1 MKILL
6 FTIFLI
12 PCLLFG
18 QQKVPFPVEIKSSN
32 ANEQDYR
39 FAWFHDVAAKEAI
52 GVKGSKIE
60 LGVDIPQELD
70 DAINAFLSNN
80 TKSNKKINPY
90 NRHDIAIEVDF
101 YCNQQLVQRRSG
113 FFYKE
118 FKKDLRSNQWKEDTT
133 SYSFRV
139 RFEPPVSG
147 DYFARLSVQNKF
159 GESFNHYLEFSVK
172 ESTDQGYLKIGANG
186 KHLAFSGTGK
196 SFFGVGQDIPW
207 TEWED
212 WNKMDRAVGPKQFEE
227 IHTALKA
234 FDVAGGNFTRFVAS
248 PWFMQLE
255 WEALGNYSPKLGQ
268 AWEFDR
274 ILDYCDQQQIYFIF
288 CALMH
293 APLESRTD
301 EKDGVLPGIRWETY
315 CYNDNDKTRLDI
327 PAEQRM
333 GIHEAI
339 EFYSNEKAKDHVK
352 NYFRYLSA
360 RYGYSSSLTGW
371 QLMSEVDETAEY
383 RDKEGQGTTID
394 HSENRKQV
402 RIWTDEI
409 STYMKNEL
417 MDNQLISMAII
428 KGKGYSKTFLDPE
441 LFNLPNID
449 YFGYHDYMFETIPS
463 TGKVRNRNLLVRY
476 PSVNEVN
483 IGFQNGSISYPSF
496 QNKPFI
502 YDEFGHIL
510 TIPRKYPE
518 DDGIDPTKDFN
529 NCADFMIKQDL
540 WFTLSSGCA
549 VAGLDWWNQD
559 EVKRYEMWK
568 KFYPAILKFTEN
580 IDFEKVDYTAVRD
593 VKGTPVIAQRWP
605 LTEKEIKQSTNSAY
619 GKDDLVEA
627 YIQVSSDQ
635 SQGYGWMSNR
645 SVNWYN
651 MVDEYPCLKS
661 LLEGSSPYHQAY
673 ISKPVEDDLAEDPID
688 IDADT
693 YFIKVYGLKK
703 RVGYKVNFYS
713 TITGNLLSTQE
724 LKSNGKGVLKVF
736 APQMNHKSDPDVAF
750 KIIESGLSWK

>member
-1 MKILL
+1 
-6 FTIFLI
+6 
-12 PCLLFG
+12 
-18 QQKVPFPVEIKSSN
+18 
-32 ANEQDYR
+32 
-39 FAWFHDVAAKEAI
+39 
-52 GVKGSKIE
+52 
-60 LGVDIPQELD
+60 
-70 DAINAFLSNN
+70 
-80 TKSNKKINPY
+80 
-90 NRHDIAIEVDF
+90 
-101 YCNQQLVQRRSG
+101 
-113 FFYKE
+113 
-118 FKKDLRSNQWKEDTT
+118 
-133 SYSFRV
+133 
-139 RFEPPVSG
+139 
-147 DYFARLSVQNKF
+147 
-159 GESFNHYLEFSVK
+159 
-172 ESTDQGYLKIGANG
+172 
-186 KHLAFSGTGK
+186 
-196 SFFGVGQDIPW
+196 
-207 TEWED
+207 
-212 WNKMDRAVGPKQFEE
+212 
-227 IHTALKA
+227 
-234 FDVAGGNFTRFVAS
+234 
-248 PWFMQLE
+248 
-255 WEALGNYSPKLGQ
+255 
-268 AWEFDR
+268 
-274 ILDYCDQQQIYFIF
+274 
-288 CALMH
+288 
-293 APLESRTD
+293 
-301 EKDGVLPGIRWETY
+301 
-315 CYNDNDKTRLDI
+315 
-327 PAEQRM
+327 
-333 GIHEAI
+333 
-339 EFYSNEKAKDHVK
+339 
-352 NYFRYLSA
+352 
-360 RYGYSSSLTGW
+360 
-371 QLMSEVDETAEY
+371 
-383 RDKEGQGTTID
+383 
-394 HSENRKQV
+394 
-402 RIWTDEI
+402 
-409 STYMKNEL
+409 
-417 MDNQLISMAII
+417 MAII

-449 YFGYHDYMFETIPS
+449 YFGYHDYMFETTPS